1 MAIMDYKQIIER
13 VRAASPESP
22 IAVFRTPDRKL
33 EAVFGSTIETQKRI
47 ERARRRE
54 FVGLFHNQ
62 MPGEKVADTLMRA
75 SWY

>member
-33 EAVFGSTIETQKRI
+33 EAVFGSTIETRKRI